1 MQIVSILTLLES
13 ILTLPAL
20 HLLHRLLLRS
30 NHRDFLLE
38 HGLRTPT
45 GHIARQTRRIDEIRP
60 RMTVVEEE
68 VSWLRSQFAP
78 RSHQMH
84 QEPDLLQLPVRASM
98 GSLELHSDAMGSARR
113 LRRPCARRIDEV
125 PKGARLPARPMLPSH
140 RASLRAA
147 PATTRLSNTTP
158 PPRARSTSP
167 TPPCGRAARS
177 PTDNLLPCATVMG

>member
-1 MQIVSILTLLES
+1 MWRGPPRPLKIRFGRSTWTIVVRKAFDIGPLWPC
-13 ILTLPAL
+13 IG
-20 HLLHRLLLRS
+20 R
-30 NHRDFLLE
+30 
-38 HGLRTPT
+38 
-45 GHIARQTRRIDEIRP
+45 
-60 RMTVVEEE
+60 
-68 VSWLRSQFAP
+68 LRSQFGP

-125 PKGARLPARPMLPSH
+125 PKGARLPARRPWLPS

-177 PTDNLLPCATVMG
+177 PTDLVLRCATVVG

>member
-1 MQIVSILTLLES
+1 M
-13 ILTLPAL
+13 
-20 HLLHRLLLRS
+20 
-30 NHRDFLLE
+30 LE

-68 VSWLRSQFAP
+68 VSWLRSQFAEDL
-78 RSHQMH
+78 HQMH

-125 PKGARLPARPMLPSH
+125 PKGARLPARRPWLTS

-167 TPPCGRAARS
+167 TPPLSRSGAVSSVGGSCFVAGAGRRRRFVALRPRARVSCRVHAIEDSPLAAR
-177 PTDNLLPCATVMG
+177 